1 MLALAA
7 AAVVAVAPQNPL
19 PRTWVDR
26 SLVTGSAS
34 VVQGVVTCDL
44 CDAAGEEIVSFGIA
58 GDVRCTRRDPVTG
71 SWTASPVLEVPF
83 DWILFVGVIAPA
95 DVDGDGRTDLVVS
108 GDRRLG
114 VLFNETPPG
123 ASAPSFAWSAITG
136 PLGWW
141 RFIGTI
147 DVDSNGRLDLVLMRP
162 SSIFEGAIEIA
173 YALGPRS
180 YTAPGPLLDFRG
192 TDAEAVDFD
201 GDGDLDLVASGRGRL
216 RSYRN
221 DGGAWVRTLDLST
234 GTTGVSYVATGDLDG
249 DGAPD
254 AFVHSNGRI
263 DLFVGD
269 GVGGFAAG
277 PTVPSPDSA
286 LDLELVDLDGDG
298 LEDLAVGRSDGN
310 SSSFWSPG
318 YYRRTG
324 PALFEPTGLS
334 SARLPGSTFGGAYFD
349 VSGDGVVDLVSATG
363 WPTLQVQIGTLNTSG
378 ELSAVTIPRAFDSD
392 VGRIAAAAPLDS
404 DGDGDLDLVSV
415 STLPSGQQVLSV
427 HERNA
432 PRAYAASTSVAVT
445 VLPVDTPL
453 ATGRFGDPERDGV
466 AYVDAGGTLRVA
478 PRVDVPAPAFTI
490 VDTGLEEGGRR
501 ALGAFDMDGDGDDDL
516 FAIEADG
523 AGVGVIEQTAPGVFG
538 PWIRAQSAAPGHGI
552 RSAVTGDFNLD
563 GRADLCWLETGP
575 TALLSRAFGA
585 AGGFGGAT
593 SVAVTPG
600 AIDLATVPP
609 TGGPAGVAVFSES
622 TVEIWSVAA
631 PLGPLLYTVNAGS
644 GAPFRDVALRLGDG
658 AVQLELHVARLNE
671 VACYRVSL
679 GAGASPPTSTVP
691 IRGAGAVRLLPADLD
706 RDGADD
712 LLYWR
717 TNRGP
722 LNLLRSTAD
731 PVAVTP
737 YCLQTVPN
745 SLGVAATL
753 DARALFGSYGIT
765 SNGVGLRLDAHD
777 VPPGSAG
784 MWLTSRTPGLLPVT
798 AGELCLG
805 GPFGRLNRPGEL
817 FVAGESGAAGGV
829 VALDALPLG
838 GSVAPALRG
847 ETWSFQAWYR
857 DASSSR
863 LTNAISVRF

>member
-1 MLALAA
+1 
-7 AAVVAVAPQNPL
+7 
-19 PRTWVDR
+19 
-26 SLVTGSAS
+26 
-34 VVQGVVTCDL
+34 
-44 CDAAGEEIVSFGIA
+44 
-58 GDVRCTRRDPVTG
+58 
-71 SWTASPVLEVPF
+71 
-83 DWILFVGVIAPA
+83 
-95 DVDGDGRTDLVVS
+95 
-108 GDRRLG
+108 
-114 VLFNETPPG
+114 
-123 ASAPSFAWSAITG
+123 
-136 PLGWW
+136 
-141 RFIGTI
+141 TI

-234 GTTGVSYVATGDLDG
+234 GTTGESYVATGDLDG

-254 AFVHSNGRI
+254 AFVHSGGRI

-298 LEDLAVGRSDGN
+298 LEDLAVGGSDGN

-432 PRAYAASTSVAVT
+432 PRAYAASTSVTVT

-453 ATGRFGDPERDGV
+453 ATGRFGDPARDGV

-478 PRVDVPAPAFTI
+478 ARVDLPAPAFTI
-490 VDTGLEEGGRR
+490 VDTGLEDGGRR

-538 PWIRAQSAAPGHGI
+538 PWTRVATAGPGTVVQSVV
-552 RSAVTGDFNLD
+552 SGDFDDD
-563 GRADLCWLETGP
+563 GRVDLCWLQDGATTLLYRVLGTVDGFGP
-575 TALLSRAFGA
+575 AASAPVTPDAIGLTAGRR
-585 AGGFGGAT
+585 AGGR
-593 SVAVTPG
+593 
-600 AIDLATVPP
+600 DL
-609 TGGPAGVAVFSES
+609 VAVFSAD
-622 TVEIWSVAA
+622 TVEVWRIDA
-631 PLGPLLYTVNAGS
+631 PIGPRLYTTTLGAGP
-644 GAPFRDVALRLGDG
+644 PFRDVALRVGDSPSNIDLY
-658 AVQLELHVARLNE
+658 AARQGGIERYKN
-671 VACYRVSL
+671 VTGS
-679 GAGASPPTSTVP
+679 GSPTPLSTIP
-691 IRGAGAVRLLPADLD
+691 IRSAGLVRILSADVD
-706 RDGADD
+706 RDGAGD
-712 LLYWR
+712 LLYWH
-717 TNRGP
+717 TVSGS

-737 YCLQTVPN
+737 YCLQTVTN

-784 MWLTSRTPGLLPVT
+784 MWLTSRTPGLLPLS

-805 GPFGRLNRPGEL
+805 GPFGRLNRPREL

-838 GSVAPALRG
+838 GSIAPALRG